1 MSKRINLIVL
11 DSVGCGNAKDARV
24 FDDEGSNTLLHII
37 EKTSVKLPH
46 LEELGLGN
54 IVDSTKLSK
63 KNLKTSY
70 IGRLNEQSAGKDSMT
85 GHWELMGVVSKDALD
100 VYPDGFPQQLI
111 DQIEKFS
118 GRKVL
123 CNKPYSGTEVINDYG
138 KEQMETGSLI
148 LYTSADSV
156 LQIAAHTSIIPLQEL
171 YRICEFARSITKEK
185 PLLVGRIIARPYVG
199 KPGAFT
205 RTYDRHDYSLTPPV
219 STTLNILSEQGKKVI
234 AIGKINDLF
243 NGSGISE
250 THYTKN
256 NKDGIEQL
264 LQVMEQDFDGL
275 SFTNLVDFD
284 VEFGHRRNPEGYAKA
299 LEYFDAQLPRI
310 YEKLGAED
318 ILIITADHGNDP
330 TFKGTDHTREQ
341 VPFII
346 CSKSFHSG
354 GLLQESNFSSVG
366 STIEDLFDIPQKNS
380 ELSLKQYL
388 I

>member
-1 MSKRINLIVL
+1 
-11 DSVGCGNAKDARV
+11 
-24 FDDEGSNTLLHII
+24 
-37 EKTSVKLPH
+37 
-46 LEELGLGN
+46 
-54 IVDSTKLSK
+54 
-63 KNLKTSY
+63 
-70 IGRLNEQSAGKDSMT
+70 
-85 GHWELMGVVSKDALD
+85 
-100 VYPDGFPQQLI
+100 
-111 DQIEKFS
+111 
-118 GRKVL
+118 
-123 CNKPYSGTEVINDYG
+123 
-138 KEQMETGSLI
+138 
-148 LYTSADSV
+148 
-156 LQIAAHTSIIPLQEL
+156 
-171 YRICEFARSITKEK
+171 
-185 PLLVGRIIARPYVG
+185 
-199 KPGAFT
+199 
-205 RTYDRHDYSLTPPV
+205 
-219 STTLNILSEQGKKVI
+219 
-234 AIGKINDLF
+234 
-243 NGSGISE
+243 
-250 THYTKN
+250 
-256 NKDGIEQL
+256 
-264 LQVMEQDFDGL
+264 MEQDFDGL